1 MRTIDADALRDEVDS
16 TLNWNTNNEYNMY
29 SDVMD
34 MIDDAP
40 TIDVQPVKHGRWLVK
55 FEGEIYEFSE
65 CSECGNTESCETPYC
80 AQCGA
85 RMDGGNEDEND

>member
-1 MRTIDADALRDEVDS
+1 MAEYISREAVLNHLDECRKNPLFDPEMARMCVAIS
-16 TLNWNTNNEYNMY
+16 MFIE
-29 SDVMD
+29 D
-34 MIDDAP
+34 MQAA
-40 TIDVQPVKHGRWLVK
+40 DVQPVKHGRWLVK

-85 RMDGGNEDEND
+85 RMDGDAE